1 VELINSLLGG
11 FATALTP
18 ANLLYAGIGVLLGTA
33 IGVLPGIGPAL
44 TISLLLPLT
53 FKLDPVGAFIMFGG
67 IYYGAMYGGST
78 TSILVNAPGESA
90 SVVTAL
96 DGYQMA
102 KKGRAGAALATSAIG
117 SFVAGTLATI
127 GLMVFATILV
137 EQAVKL
143 GPPELFAIMIVALS
157 AVTSLSGT
165 SVPKSVFA
173 TLLGLGLGLIGLD
186 NQTGQLRLTYGIN
199 ELEEGIDVVLGAIGL
214 FALSEVFWYAATL
227 RSQDEHR
234 ETIKGPVWMTRNEFR
249 RSVPSWL
256 RGSGIGFFIGAL
268 PGAGATIASFISY
281 AIEKRVSKHKA
292 EFGKGAIEGA
302 AGPEAANNAAAGGHL
317 VPLLGLGIPGS
328 GTTAVMLAAFQ
339 IYGLQ
344 PGPLLFNTRPDLV
357 WGLIASLYIANVMLL
372 VLNLP
377 LVGIWVKLLDIPKPL
392 LFAGITVISAI
403 GVYSLNRNAFDL
415 VVVFVLGVIGLRLS
429 ARSGDPGHRA
439 RSAHRQQ
446 PSTRNDP
453 DRRKHRRDADPPG
466 YGGHPRDRHRLPRA
480 SLRPPP
486 LRSGSGPHRSGDA
499 HRDGGRL
506 DLDQAPVGRVL
517 DLELRKMRES
527 LGPKVRE
534 HDPLRFELLS
544 VRHHLGIRDVR
555 RVVAVEERRLADK
568 EVGPLGDGDEVLGE
582 AGVAGVCDELSRDLN
597 PQAVGLR
604 KPNVTHGQRGHARA
618 AELRRLG
625 AEHDR
630 AQWKSECGRPEEVWK
645 ERLLLRAEALVQ
657 RWWPSDNEGLLATGE
672 MLLEYEESD
681 AAEVVAVKMR
691 DRDGVD
697 RRRVDVLLDRG

>member
-1 VELINSLLGG
+1 VDLVNSLLGG

-90 SVVTAL
+90 SVVTAF

-173 TLLGLGLGLIGLD
+173 TLFGLGLGLVGLD

-227 RSQDEHR
+227 RSQDERR
-234 ETIKGPVWMTRNEFR
+234 ETIKGPVWMTRDEFR
-249 RSVPSWL
+249 RSVPAWL

-281 AIEKRVSKHKA
+281 AIEKRVSKKHRA
-292 EFGKGAIEGA
+292 EFGRGAIEGV

-328 GTTAVMLAAFQ
+328 GTTAVMLAAFT

-377 LVGIWVKLLDIPKPL
+377 LVGMWVKLLDIPKPL
-392 LFAGITVISAI
+392 LFAGITVISGI

-415 VVVFVLGVIGLRLS
+415 LIVFALGVVGFLMKRYDYPLGPVILGIVLGPLIDNNLRRSMIMTDGSVVAMLTRPATTVILAVAIFFLVLPFAIRLY
-429 ARSGDPGHRA
+429 GRA
-439 RSAHRQQ
+439 R
-446 PSTRNDP
+446 
-453 DRRKHRRDADPPG
+453 
-466 YGGHPRDRHRLPRA
+466 
-480 SLRPPP
+480 
-486 LRSGSGPHRSGDA
+486 
-499 HRDGGRL
+499 GRT
-506 DLDQAPVGRVL
+506 D
-517 DLELRKMRES
+517 
-527 LGPKVRE
+527 
-534 HDPLRFELLS
+534 
-544 VRHHLGIRDVR
+544 
-555 RVVAVEERRLADK
+555 
-568 EVGPLGDGDEVLGE
+568 
-582 AGVAGVCDELSRDLN
+582 
-597 PQAVGLR
+597 
-604 KPNVTHGQRGHARA
+604 
-618 AELRRLG
+618 
-625 AEHDR
+625 
-630 AQWKSECGRPEEVWK
+630 
-645 ERLLLRAEALVQ
+645 
-657 RWWPSDNEGLLATGE
+657 LATLVEG
-672 MLLEYEESD
+672 
-681 AAEVVAVKMR
+681 
-691 DRDGVD
+691 
-697 RRRVDVLLDRG
+697 DVG